1 MFKAL
6 LRLLAPIFTPI
17 NAVDAAPKPKTTGI
31 IRNSKR
37 APIPYPASVWTPKFV
52 MKEVITTT
60 EPQVQKAL
68 IEAKEPNLTIEMIVW
83 SLITLVD
90 NLSFKVLHLNIKKK
104 IKQKAAKPF
113 PITIE
118 RDDPEMPML

>member
-68 IEAKEPNLTIEMIVW
+68 IEAKDPSLTMLIILW
-83 SLITLVD
+83 KLITLVD
-90 NLSFKVLHLNIKKK
+90 TLSFRVLHLNNKKQ

-113 PITIE
+113 PITID
-118 RDDPEMPML
+118 RDDPEMPKL

>member
-1 MFKAL
+1 
-6 LRLLAPIFTPI
+6 
-17 NAVDAAPKPKTTGI
+17 
-31 IRNSKR
+31 
-37 APIPYPASVWTPKFV
+37 
-52 MKEVITTT
+52 MKEVIITT

-68 IEAKEPNLTIEMIVW
+68 IEAKDPSLTMLIILW
-83 SLITLVD
+83 KLITLVD
-90 NLSFKVLHLNIKKK
+90 TLSFRVLHLNNKKQ